1 MGKIS
6 NSTLNKVL
14 LRTQGCQFAHNY
26 ERMQS
31 LSLTY
36 CFAPVLEE
44 LYKDAPKEE
53 RVNAM
58 KRHLEYFNTHPLAI
72 PFILGITAALE
83 ETTDED
89 QKDTVV
95 GIKTSLM
102 GPFAGLGDSLL
113 NLTWFPIAGSIG
125 ASMCVDNG
133 SIVGPLVMFLL
144 INLLYWPLKYFGLHK
159 GYEMGMELVEKA
171 GVQVFDRLGNL
182 ANVLG
187 VMPTDATR
195 GMMIGA
201 ITALP
206 PVRVLSTR
214 TITIEVSIEARIALF
229 MELMPTL
236 RTIKYTKF
244 SATPDSLRIAPR
256 PEPIMMI
263 KPTWPRNEPSDV
275 DRILPNVIGLVF
287 VRTMPMTIQIITLT
301 RGWISFRNARMM

>member
-102 GPFAGLGDSLL
+102 GPFAG
-113 NLTWFPIAGSIG
+113 SIG

-187 VMPTDATR
+187 VMVTGGLIATTVKLKLAVQFAF
-195 GMMIGA
+195 GEGDPLVLQDQLDKV
-201 ITALP
+201 LP
-206 PVRVLSTR
+206 FLLPVVLTFICYR
-214 TITIEVSIEARIALF
+214 L
-229 MELMPTL
+229 L
-236 RTIKYTKF
+236 KKGQGKN
-244 SATPDSLRIAPR
+244 SAQI
-256 PEPIMMI
+256 I
-263 KPTWPRNEPSDV
+263 
-275 DRILPNVIGLVF
+275 IGLIVF
-287 VRTMPMTIQIITLT
+287 SLVFAAIGFYFPAFKI
-301 RGWISFRNARMM
+301 FA

>member
-1 MGKIS
+1 
-6 NSTLNKVL
+6 
-14 LRTQGCQFAHNY
+14 
-26 ERMQS
+26 MQS

-58 KRHLEYFNTHPLAI
+58 KRHLEYFNTHPLAT
-72 PFILGITAALE
+72 PFILGITAAWRRPRMRIRRTPSSASRLPH
-83 ETTDED
+83 
-89 QKDTVV
+89 
-95 GIKTSLM
+95 

-187 VMPTDATR
+187 VMVTGGLIATTVKLKLAVQFAF
-195 GMMIGA
+195 GEGDPLVLQDQLDKV
-201 ITALP
+201 LP
-206 PVRVLSTR
+206 SCCLS
-214 TITIEVSIEARIALF
+214 F
-229 MELMPTL
+229 
-236 RTIKYTKF
+236 
-244 SATPDSLRIAPR
+244 
-256 PEPIMMI
+256 
-263 KPTWPRNEPSDV
+263 
-275 DRILPNVIGLVF
+275 
-287 VRTMPMTIQIITLT
+287 
-301 RGWISFRNARMM
+301 